1 MTFEVRDWLDM
12 KNDIQKSIEI
22 YKEQLSYGYIQNAYI
37 TLTRYI
43 AELKGIFSEK
53 YKVSNMGLGYLDY
66 TYFYFL
72 NDDIKK
78 QNLKFAL
85 VLNHKKMQFELWLCA
100 RNIAVQ
106 KAYWNLLKDSKWN
119 QNIDEMPKYSVLE
132 VVLENQIN
140 FNDKE
145 TMTKHIVNRSLL
157 LSQEIQEY
165 LKNVNC

>member
-1 MTFEVRDWLDM
+1 M

-22 YKEQLSYGYIQNAYI
+22 YKEQLRYGYIQNAYR
-37 TLTRYI
+37 TLTKYT
-43 AELKGIFSEK
+43 AELKGFFSEK
-53 YKVSNMGLGYLDY
+53 YKVSNIGFGYLDY

-72 NDDIKK
+72 NEDIKK
-78 QNLKFAL
+78 RNLKFAL

-100 RNIAVQ
+100 RNAAIQ

-119 QNIDEMPKYSVLE
+119 QNIDVMPKYSVLE

-145 TMTKHIVNRSLL
+145 SMTKQIVSRSLS
-157 LSQEIQEY
+157 LSQEIEEY
-165 LKNVNC
+165 LKNMNE